1 MNWDQFLINGMMRH
15 KTNNIFWLHPHF
27 LNWMGGHKYIYEIV
41 RRLSKRYDVMIV
53 ADVFSEDSK
62 YKFNKL
68 GLQTITLSGIST
80 NKIVY
85 WVLLPFYIIKDAF
98 LLKKH
103 TNSNDI
109 LITSM
114 FPMNVVA
121 TLLGVK
127 HIQLCYEPFAFF
139 YDDNFISGFPKIQ
152 KIFIK
157 ISKFFYSWMDVVST
171 RRALVVLTIS
181 EFNRKWIKRIY
192 GINSLVV
199 YEGVDTNFFKVTV
212 NNSLSK
218 KYGGCNIIFHSTDFT
233 RIKGTELLV
242 KSMPYIKKEFP
253 NIKLLISTTLSNIEQ
268 QSKYLSFA
276 EKNTFLESI
285 EFLGFLNFKMI
296 PDYLSLAD
304 VVVQPS
310 IGQSMNLTIKEAMA
324 CGTPVVT
331 SLEGREQ
338 FLDNT
343 AGYLVDPMKTGEL
356 ADRIIKILKDRRLAK
371 KMGINGAK
379 IIKEKFSWE
388 AVSSKI
394 EGAIL
399 LINK

>member
-1 MNWDQFLINGMMRH
+1 MLQNKMTLQI
-15 KTNNIFWLHPHF
+15 KKKIYWLHPHY

-41 RRLSKRYDVMIV
+41 KRLSNKYSVLVV
-53 ADVFSEDSK
+53 ADIFSKESEN
-62 YKFNKL
+62 KFKDL
-68 GLQTITLSGIST
+68 GLHTITLSSIST
-80 NKIVY
+80 NKFVY
-85 WVLLPFYIIKDAF
+85 WVFLPFYIVKDV
-98 LLKKH
+98 LYLKKH
-103 TNSNDI
+103 VHSNDI

-121 TLLGVK
+121 TLLGAK

-139 YDDNFISGFPKIQ
+139 YDENFVSGFPKLQ
-152 KIFIK
+152 KVAIK
-157 ISKFFYSWMDVVST
+157 ISKFFYSWMDIIST
-171 RRALVVLTIS
+171 RKSLKVLTIS
-181 EFNRKWIKRIY
+181 EFNKNWIEKVYKKKSI
-192 GINSLVV
+192 VV
-199 YEGVDTNFFKVTV
+199 YEGVDTNFFRHTINKTL
-212 NNSLSK
+212 NK
-218 KYGGCNIIFHSTDFT
+218 KYEGFEIIFHSTDFT
-233 RIKGTELLV
+233 RIKGTEFLV
-242 KSMPYIKKEFP
+242 KSMTYIKKEIP
-253 NIKLLISTTLSNIEQ
+253 NVKLLISTTLVNLEQ
-268 QSKYLSFA
+268 QNKYLSFA
-276 EKNTFLESI
+276 ANNGFLENI
-285 EFLGFLNFKMI
+285 EFLGFLDYKTI
-296 PDYLSLAD
+296 PDYLTLAR